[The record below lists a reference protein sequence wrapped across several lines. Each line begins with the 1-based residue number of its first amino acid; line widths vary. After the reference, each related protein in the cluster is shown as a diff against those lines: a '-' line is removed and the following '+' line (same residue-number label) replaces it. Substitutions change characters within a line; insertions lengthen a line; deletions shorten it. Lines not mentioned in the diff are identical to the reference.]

1 MLTTSSV
8 LYATHRFPVH
18 KSSGHDALAPI
29 TSVKGA
35 LEELR
40 DPDDTMRDVVVL
52 SPKHRFISS
61 NDPHQSTLIMSI
73 LNITPDSFSDGGKLS
88 PTDVDNIVATAKS
101 HIASG
106 ATILDI
112 GGQSTRPNA
121 TMLSVEQELRRVVP
135 ALRAM
140 RTIPEVACG
149 DIAISLDTFY
159 SDVARP
165 CIAEGL
171 VDIVND
177 ISAGQLDPK
186 MLATV
191 AELRKTIV
199 LMHMRG
205 TPQTMTGMTDYGRK
219 GVVQK
224 VASEL
229 THRIDA
235 ALEAGIP
242 PWRIILDPGIGFA
255 KNEQQN
261 LSLLRAGTNGIT
273 GQFTSYLSGYPWLVG
288 TSRKGF
294 IGKITE
300 VANAGERVW
309 GTAAC
314 ATAAIAGG
322 ARILRVHDVEEM
334 SKVAKMADALYRVR
348 KDKNKDDKKQGEDH
362 VIDEED
368 NNQDDKKEVAANVI
382 QKADDV
388 ITPTAAGQLD
398 RLSEEKLLASL
409 KRQLRKQERQIKR
422 LEEKHLDGRKRQNRD
437 SDGQEDHTSHHDSE
451 LSATELPV
459 KLRYQRRKPS
469 SRERRRKSLERKRDN
484 QKHEEH
490 ATLRL
495 KDEGMETQPL
505 EQLERPGIQPRLE
518 REGTPSQA
526 VSDKNKRI
534 EDGDGEI
541 NRDQQAHPKQD
552 DPVQISDLAPPPQR

>member
-18 KSSGHDALAPI
+18 ELSRHHAIAPL

-40 DPDDTMRDVVVL
+40 NPDDTMRNIVAL
-52 SPKHRFISS
+52 SPKHPFIAS
-61 NDPHQSTLIMSI
+61 NDPHQPTLIMSI

-88 PTDVDNIVATAKS
+88 PTDVDDIVATAKS

-106 ATILDI
+106 ATVLDI

-121 TMLSVEQELRRVVP
+121 TMLSVEEELRRVLP
-135 ALRAM
+135 ALRAL
-140 RTIPEVACG
+140 RTIPEVARG
-149 DIAISLDTFY
+149 NIAISLDTFY

-205 TPQTMTGMTDYGRK
+205 TPQTMTRMTDYGQK

-229 THRIDA
+229 SHRIDE
-235 ALEAGIP
+235 ALAAGIP

-261 LSLLRAGTNGIT
+261 LALLRAGTEDIT
-273 GQFTSYLSGYPWLVG
+273 GEFSSYLSGYPWLVG

-300 VANAGERVW
+300 TADAGERVW

-314 ATAAIAGG
+314 VTAAIAGG
-322 ARILRVHDVEEM
+322 ARIVRVHDVEEM
-334 SKVAKMADALYRVR
+334 SKVAKMADALYRVE
-348 KDKNKDDKKQGEDH
+348 KDKNKEDKKEVEDN
-362 VIDEED
+362 VIGEED
-368 NNQDDKKEVAANVI
+368 ENRVDKKEVADNV
-382 QKADDV
+382 KEDEV
-388 ITPTAAGQLD
+388 IIPTAAGQLD
-398 RLSEEKLLASL
+398 RLPEQKLLASL
-409 KRQLRKQERQIKR
+409 KRKLWKQERQIKR
-422 LEEKHLDGRKRQNRD
+422 LERKHLDGRKRQNGD
-437 SDGQEDHTSHHDSE
+437 SDSQEDETSHHDSE
-451 LSATELPV
+451 LSSTELPV
-459 KLRYQRRKPS
+459 KLRYQRTKGG
-469 SRERRRKSLERKRDN
+469 SRAPRRKSLEPNTDN

-490 ATLRL
+490 ATLQS
-495 KDEGMETQPL
+495 KDEGMEAQPL
-505 EQLERPGIQPRLE
+505 ERPERPTIQPRLE
-518 REGTPSQA
+518 HEGTSSQA
-526 VSDKNKRI
+526 VTDKNKRI
-534 EDGDGEI
+534 EDGEGKI
-541 NRDQQAHPKQD
+541 MRDQQAHPKQD
-552 DPVQISDLAPPPQR
+552 DLPQISDLAPLPQR